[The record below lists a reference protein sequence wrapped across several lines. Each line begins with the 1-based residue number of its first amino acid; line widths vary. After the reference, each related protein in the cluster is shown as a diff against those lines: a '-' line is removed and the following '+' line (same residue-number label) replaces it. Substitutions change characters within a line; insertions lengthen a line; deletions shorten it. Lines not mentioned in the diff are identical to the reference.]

1 MAGPTNHTDSD
12 EDQIRTLYQDLLRAW
27 NRRDA
32 EGMASLFAED
42 GYLVGF
48 DGSTVDGPA
57 EIVSHLKPIF
67 ASHPT
72 AAYVSLVRSVRFLV
86 PEAAALLATAG
97 MVPPGKSDLNP
108 AVNAIQSL
116 VAVKRGGVW
125 RIAVYQNTPAVFLG
139 RPELV
144 EKLTAEL
151 REVLRA
157 SPPTVD

>member
-1 MAGPTNHTDSD
+1 MAST
-12 EDQIRTLYQDLLRAW
+12 EDQIRALYQDLLHAW

-32 EGMASLFAED
+32 EAMASLFAED

-48 DGSTVDGPA
+48 DGSTIDRPA

-72 AAYVSLVRSVRFLV
+72 AAYVSIVRSVRFLV
-86 PEAAALLATAG
+86 PDVAALLATAG
-97 MVPPGKSDLNP
+97 MVAPGKSELNP

-125 RIAVYQNTPAVFLG
+125 RIAVYQNTPAAFHG
-139 RPELV
+139 RPELAD
-144 EKLTAEL
+144 KLTAEL
-151 REVLRA
+151 REVLHA
-157 SPPTVD
+157 SPPKVE